1 MHILIK
7 IYIDENNKTNN
18 YYDKNPDKLSNVL
31 TLIYLTYF
39 VYILNKKKFSKQLDN
54 DDKE

>member
-1 MHILIK
+1 LHILIK

>member
-1 MHILIK
+1 MKIIKQIIIMIKILI
-7 IYIDENNKTNN
+7 N
-18 YYDKNPDKLSNVL
+18 YQMLL